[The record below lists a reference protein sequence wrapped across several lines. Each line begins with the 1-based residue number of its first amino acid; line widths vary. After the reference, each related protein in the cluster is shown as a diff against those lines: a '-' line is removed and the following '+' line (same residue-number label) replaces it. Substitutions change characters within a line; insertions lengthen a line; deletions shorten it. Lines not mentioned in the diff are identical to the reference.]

1 MPNVQ
6 RFGNYFLL
14 KKIATGGMAE
24 LYKAKKSGEQG
35 FEKLLAIK
43 LILPHHATNEDF
55 ITMFI
60 DEAKVAALLNHQNIV
75 QIYDLGKIEDSYC
88 IVMEYVRG
96 KDLKSVISRGLK
108 TLKRLS
114 IEHAC
119 YITSALLGGLSYAHR
134 KKDRG
139 QDLKIVH
146 RDVSPQNVLISY
158 EGEVKIVDFG
168 IAKAATQSR
177 ETKVGLLKGK
187 ISYMSPEQ
195 ARGKPL
201 DMRSDI
207 FSSGIVLY
215 EMLTGKKLFQGDTDL
230 NSLEKVREAKVEPLP
245 TELNKSVPKELE
257 AILLKSLALEPTDR
271 YQTASEMDEALQSFM
286 RMSGYSGGNYLS
298 QYMSELFRDDIEE
311 ELREEEAWD
320 HTLVSSILEQDTIA
334 SSTLAVHAKPAH
346 KPVPAPENPQPA
358 AKAPATP
365 KTPRPDTR
373 ELKRG
378 MPAWL
383 KVAAL
388 LAVVVS
394 GGAFWLNARETSHA
408 EAAKP
413 QTQATAPVTPPETP
427 APVSSP
433 VAQAA
438 ATPATEATPA
448 PVAVKSVENKPAPAP
463 EKPKPAKV
471 QTATTRPAAPVKASV
486 SINSEPSGARI
497 FIDGEDTGRSTPAT
511 IGDLSPD
518 RPYKVRVAL
527 NGYGSYDEVV
537 TPQAGRTSG
546 VRAALAQQFGSFTID
561 AKPWFFVFIDGDNKG
576 TTPLAGIKLAAGEH
590 SMMIQ
595 NPKQNIKKQM
605 KFRIESNKTTSI
617 LIDWRNDPPVKEI
630 IR

>member
-1 MPNVQ
+1 MPHAH

-43 LILPHHATNEDF
+43 LILPHNAANEDF
-55 ITMFI
+55 ITMLI

-108 TLKRLS
+108 TRKRLGV
-114 IEHAC
+114 EHAC
-119 YITSALLGGLSYAHR
+119 HITSSVLAGLSYAHR

-146 RDVSPQNVLISY
+146 RDISPQNVLISY

-207 FSSGIVLY
+207 FSTGIVLY

-245 TELNKSVPKELE
+245 TELNKSIPKELE
-257 AILLKSLALEPTDR
+257 DITLRALALEPADR
-271 YQTASEMDEALQSFM
+271 YQTASEMDEAIQSFM
-286 RMSGYSGGNYLS
+286 RKSGYSTGNYLS

-311 ELREEEAWD
+311 ELREEEEWD
-320 HTLVSSILEQDTIA
+320 HLIVSSVLEQDTIA
-334 SSTLAVHAKPAH
+334 SSKLSTKPGH
-346 KPVPAPENPQPA
+346 TKPAPEQKTVPQKPRTAASTAAPRPQQPA
-358 AKAPATP
+358 A
-365 KTPRPDTR
+365 R
-373 ELKRG
+373 EQNRG
-378 MPAWL
+378 VPAWL

-388 LAVVVS
+388 LSVFFS
-394 GGAFWLNARETSHA
+394 GGAFWLNARETTNA
-408 EAAKP
+408 ETPKP
-413 QTQATAPVTPPETP
+413 QMQAAAPVAAPETP
-427 APVSSP
+427 MPEQAT
-433 VAQAA
+433 VAQAEA
-438 ATPATEATPA
+438 PPPQPASPEVK
-448 PVAVKSVENKPAPAP
+448 PVESRPGPAP
-463 EKPKPAKV
+463 EKTRPRMEQPAAAQPAPPAK
-471 QTATTRPAAPVKASV
+471 ASLAV
-486 SINSEPSGARI
+486 SSDPPGAKI
-497 FIDGEDTGRSTPAT
+497 FVDGEDTGKSTPAT
-511 IGDLSPD
+511 IDGLSPD

-527 NGYGSYDEVV
+527 DGYGSYDEVV
-537 TPQAGRTSG
+537 TTQPGRTAG
-546 VRAALAQQFGSFTID
+546 VRATLAQQFGSFTID
-561 AKPWFFVFIDGDNKG
+561 AKPWFFVFVDGEEKG
-576 TTPLAGIKLAAGEH
+576 TTPLAGIRLAAGEH
-590 SMMIQ
+590 NMMIA
-595 NPKQNIKKQM
+595 NPRMKIKKQM
-605 KFRIESNKTTSI
+605 KLRIEPNKTTSI
-617 LIDWRNDPPVKEI
+617 LIDWKNDPPVKEI